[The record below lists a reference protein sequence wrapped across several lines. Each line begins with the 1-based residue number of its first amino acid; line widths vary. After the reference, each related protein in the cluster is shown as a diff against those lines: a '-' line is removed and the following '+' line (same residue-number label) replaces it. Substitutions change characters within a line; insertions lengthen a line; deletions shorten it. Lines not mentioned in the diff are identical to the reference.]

1 MNRLNAPKSG
11 LRFVCQIADL
21 PETTFSVGEFA
32 LQEGLSELFTL
43 NLTLVRQPNQ
53 NRFRPLPEINLAS
66 LLMQG
71 VVFQV
76 IQGETL
82 QRKITGIISH
92 ADWAGTDGN
101 KTLYSMTVRPSLWR
115 LTLNQDSRIYHQQ
128 NVPAILNSL
137 LKKHRVRADSKLY
150 DPHQD
155 REYVT
160 QKRESDYAFFCR
172 LAAEEGISFWFE
184 DETLF
189 FSDSHLGMTA
199 GLPLAYNP
207 QPETAH
213 GLDAIYQV
221 RLGVGMS
228 PQRSFHKDN
237 NPDNPRYHL
246 SHMQSSE
253 GFRDFGAQTPY
264 TVFES
269 YGRFQKDAA
278 AKPFLKYRHEAL
290 DNQKQTGSGNSNCV
304 KLMPGKIFEIKSHP
318 HAPLNTR
325 WQVVGISHH
334 GRCPQALGHDGG
346 DGTTLSNQFSFI
358 DGLDDWRPP
367 FHYKPLA
374 DGDETAMV
382 VGPEGEEIFVNKDGA
397 IKIHFH
403 WNRYDKADDGAS
415 CWVRVAQG
423 WNGNGFGFM
432 AIPRIGQEVII
443 SYLNGDIDRPIV
455 TGCVY
460 NGLNRPPLD
469 LPAQKTRTT
478 FKTKTHK
485 GKGFNELRFDDAKGS
500 EEVFIHAQKDMKT
513 HILNDETCNIGHSR
527 THHIKN
533 DAHLRIDNEYRV
545 LAGKDISLSTGQKLH
560 IKADDAFLTQS
571 GNEIHLSSGA
581 KVVIDAGSELTLQA
595 AGHFLKIDAGGI
607 SSSAAIN
614 FGSGAPGSGSGW
626 DGQLPDILDKLKQIN
641 VAQAAEAVL
650 ASPTEKICISCLMKA
665 AEKGS
670 AMVIR
675 GQS

>member
-1 MNRLNAPKSG
+1 MKSG
-11 LRFVCQIADL
+11 LRFVCHIADL
-21 PETTFSVGEFA
+21 PADTFAVGEFS

-43 NLTLVRQPNQ
+43 SLTLVRNGNPNPFKPQ
-53 NRFRPLPEINLAS
+53 TEIDLAA
-66 LLMQG
+66 LLMQEA
-71 VVFQV
+71 VLQIFH
-76 IQGETL
+76 GETE

-92 ADWAGTDGN
+92 ADWVGTDGN
-101 KTLYSMTVRPSLWR
+101 KTLYAVTVRPALWR
-115 LTLNQDSRIYHQQ
+115 LVLNQDSRIYHQQ
-128 NVPAILNSL
+128 NVPAILDSL
-137 LKKHRVRADSKLY
+137 LKKHRVKADSKLY
-150 DPHQD
+150 DAHQD

-160 QKRESDYAFFCR
+160 QKRESDYAFFGR

-184 DETLF
+184 DDTLF

-199 GLPLAYNP
+199 GLPLQYQP
-207 QPETAH
+207 QPETAY
-213 GLDAIYQV
+213 GTDTIYQV

-228 PQRSFHKDN
+228 PQRSLHKDF
-237 NPDNPRYHL
+237 NPENPRYHL
-246 SHMQSSE
+246 SHMHSSE
-253 GFRDFGAQTPY
+253 GFRDFGSQTPY

-278 AKPFLKYRHEAL
+278 AIPFLKYRQDAL
-290 DNQKQTGSGNSNCV
+290 DNQKQTGSGSSNCI
-304 KLMPGKIFEIKSHP
+304 KLMPGKIFEIKNHP
-318 HAPLNTR
+318 HQPLNVR

-334 GRCPQALGHDGG
+334 GRCPQALGDSGG
-346 DGTTLSNQFSFI
+346 EGTTLSNHFSFI
-358 DGLDDWRPP
+358 DGLADWRPP
-367 FHYKPLA
+367 FHYKPQA
-374 DGDETAMV
+374 DGDETAIV
-382 VGPEGEEIFVNKDGA
+382 VGPKGEEIFVNKDGA
-397 IKIHFH
+397 IKVYFH
-403 WNRYDKADDGAS
+403 WNRYDPPDDGAS

-423 WNGNGFGFM
+423 WNGNGYGFM

-485 GKGFNELRFDDAKGS
+485 GKGFNELRFDDDKGS
-500 EEVFIHAQKDMKT
+500 EEVFIHAQKDMNT
-513 HILNDETCNIGHSR
+513 HILNDETSNIGHNR

-545 LAGKDISLSTGQKLH
+545 QAGNDISLSAGQKLH
-560 IKADDAFLTQS
+560 IKADDALLTQS

-581 KVVIDAGSELTLQA
+581 KVVIDAGAELTIQA

-607 SSSAAIN
+607 TSSAVVN
-614 FGSGAPGSGSGW
+614 MGSGAPGNGSGW
-626 DGQLPDILDKLKQIN
+626 GGKLPDMLDKLKQIN
-641 VAQAAEAVL
+641 VAEAVTEAVL
-650 ASPTEKICISCLMKA
+650 TAPLEKICISCLMKA
-665 AEKGS
+665 ASDGS

>member
-1 MNRLNAPKSG
+1 MKSG
-11 LRFVCQIADL
+11 LRFLCQIGSL
-21 PETTFSVGEFA
+21 PENTFAVSKFT
-32 LQEGLSELFTL
+32 LSEGLSDLFTL
-43 NLTLVRQPNQ
+43 NLTLVSSQ
-53 NRFRPLPEINLAS
+53 RPFSQQLEIDLPS
-66 LLMQG
+66 LLMQEA
-71 VVFQV
+71 VFQV
-76 IQGETL
+76 LQNELL
-82 QRKITGIISH
+82 QRKITGIVSH
-92 ADWAGTDGN
+92 ADWCGTDGHQ
-101 KTLYSMTVRPSLWR
+101 TLYTFTVRPFLWR
-115 LTLNQDSRIYHQQ
+115 LTLNQDSHIHHRR
-128 NVPAILNSL
+128 NVPDIMKLL
-137 LKKHRVRADSKLY
+137 LKKHHIRADSQLE

-172 LAAEEGISFWFE
+172 LAAEEGIGFWFE
-184 DETLF
+184 DDMLF

-199 GLPLAYNP
+199 DLTLGYNP

-213 GLDAIYQV
+213 GIDTIYNV
-221 RLGVGMS
+221 RLGVSMASQRTINKDFNPDRPLYPLSHLESS
-228 PQRSFHKDN
+228 PQYQALGS
-237 NPDNPRYHL
+237 L
-246 SHMQSSE
+246 
-253 GFRDFGAQTPY
+253 TPY
-264 TVFES
+264 TVYES
-269 YGRFQKDAA
+269 YGRFQRDAE
-278 AKPFLKYRHEAL
+278 AKPFVKYRHEAL
-290 DNQKQTGSGNSNCV
+290 KNRMQSGNGHSNCI
-304 KLMPGKIFEIKSHP
+304 KLRPGKIFEIVNHS

-325 WQVVGISHH
+325 WQVVGISHYGH
-334 GRCPQALGHDGG
+334 CPQARGHDTGE
-346 DGTTLSNQFSFI
+346 GTTLSNQFSFI
-358 DGLDDWRPP
+358 DGFADWRPP

-403 WNRYDKADDGAS
+403 WNRYDKADDNAS

-432 AIPRIGQEVII
+432 AIPRIGQEVIV

-469 LPAQKTRTT
+469 LPAEKTRTT
-478 FKTKTHK
+478 FKTRTHK
-485 GKGFNELRFDDAKGS
+485 GEGFNELRFDDAKGS
-500 EEVFIHAQKDMKT
+500 EEIFIHAQKDMKSD
-513 HILNDETCNIGHSR
+513 ILNDETKNIGHNR
-527 THHIKN
+527 THHIKH
-533 DAHLRIDNEYRV
+533 DAHLRVDNEYRV
-545 LAGKDISLSTGQKLH
+545 LAGNDISLSTGQKLH
-560 IKADDAFLTQS
+560 IKADDALLTQS

-614 FGSGAPGSGSGW
+614 FGSGAPGNGSGW
-626 DGQLPDILDKLKQIN
+626 GGQLPDMLDKLKQAS
-641 VAQAAEAVL
+641 VAQA
-650 ASPTEKICISCLMKA
+650 EKMLTAPLKEICLSCLMKA
-665 AEKGS
+665 ELQGT

>member
-1 MNRLNAPKSG
+1 MKSG
-11 LRFVCQIADL
+11 LRFVCHIADL
-21 PETTFSVGEFA
+21 PADTFAVGEFS

-43 NLTLVRQPNQ
+43 SMTLVRAGNANPFKPQT
-53 NRFRPLPEINLAS
+53 EIDLAA
-66 LLMQG
+66 LLMQDA
-71 VVFQV
+71 VLQIFH
-76 IQGETL
+76 GETE

-92 ADWAGTDGN
+92 ADWVGTDGN
-101 KTLYSMTVRPSLWR
+101 KTLYAVTVRPALWR

-128 NVPAILNSL
+128 NIPAILNSL
-137 LKKHRVRADSKLY
+137 LKKHRVKADYKLY
-150 DPHQD
+150 DAHQD

-160 QKRESDYAFFCR
+160 QKRESDYAFFGR

-199 GLPLAYNP
+199 GLPLQYQP

-213 GLDAIYQV
+213 GIDTIYQV

-228 PQRSFHKDN
+228 PQRSLHKDF
-237 NPDNPRYHL
+237 NPENPRYHL
-246 SHMQSSE
+246 SHMHSSE
-253 GFRDFGAQTPY
+253 GFRDFGSQTPY

-278 AKPFLKYRHEAL
+278 AIPFLKYRQDAL
-290 DNQKQTGSGNSNCV
+290 DNQKQTGSGSSNCI
-304 KLMPGKIFEIKSHP
+304 KLMPGKIFEIKNHP
-318 HAPLNTR
+318 HQPLNVR
-325 WQVVGISHH
+325 WQVIGISHH
-334 GRCPQALGHDGG
+334 GRCPQALGDSGG
-346 DGTTLSNQFSFI
+346 EGTTLSNHFSFI
-358 DGLDDWRPP
+358 DGLADWRPP

-374 DGDETAMV
+374 DGDETALV
-382 VGPEGEEIFVNKDGA
+382 VGPKGEEIFVNKDGA
-397 IKIHFH
+397 IKVHFH
-403 WNRYDKADDGAS
+403 WNRYDQPDDGAS

-423 WNGNGFGFM
+423 WNGNGYGFM

-485 GKGFNELRFDDAKGS
+485 GKGFNELRFDDDKGS
-500 EEVFIHAQKDMKT
+500 EEVFIHAQKDMNT
-513 HILNDETCNIGHSR
+513 HILNDETNNIAHNR

-545 LAGKDISLSTGQKLH
+545 QAGNDISLSTGQKLH
-560 IKADDAFLTQS
+560 IKADDALLTQS

-581 KVVIDAGSELTLQA
+581 KVVIDAGAELTIQA

-607 SSSAAIN
+607 TSSAVVN
-614 FGSGAPGSGSGW
+614 MGSGAPGNGSGW
-626 DGQLPDILDKLKQIN
+626 GGKLPNMLDKLKQIN
-641 VAQAAEAVL
+641 VAEAATEAVL
-650 ASPTEKICISCLMKA
+650 TAPLEKICISCLMKA
-665 AEKGS
+665 ASDGS